1 MYIYFFLEHCSETI
15 WIAQSTVKLISPY
28 LTHLISGILN
38 CKVEKIDCVGG
49 GPAVVRAPI
58 SDAVVGGCDFEYCH
72 LTGYVPDPLMPC
84 VLMSP

>member
-1 MYIYFFLEHCSETI
+1 M
-15 WIAQSTVKLISPY
+15 
-28 LTHLISGILN
+28 
-38 CKVEKIDCVGG
+38 EKIDCVGG